1 MLNTAL
7 TAGIV
12 FCIDAGV
19 QDLKGE
25 KKYNSAILDAYT
37 VLAAVSFCNVK
48 TAEHAKIVLSY
59 QYCSTIKV
67 VVIVQFHY

>member
-19 QDLKGE
+19 QDFKGE
-25 KKYNSAILDAYT
+25 KKDNSAILQSHT

-48 TAEHAKIVLSY
+48 TAEHAKMVLSY
-59 QYCSTIKV
+59 
-67 VVIVQFHY
+67 